1 MKKSNVP
8 IISAIQEKSSKL
20 PKNISLSNKNS
31 EILFGSA
38 RNIGAKQSL
47 EVIGYLNSTNQEPT
61 KITDSDFVISQA
73 MSNLN
78 SDSPIF
84 RIGDLEISGKELLEE
99 KEKFEVYIQK
109 AVNIILELLKNPYK
123 MHDVI
128 IRFSGMIEMII
139 DNYEDDFD
147 VQNAESLLEC
157 TEIHEDSFML
167 LLEELFDDTEINHLK
182 FYKIYRVCREYIDNK
197 IKQKTRFNGM
207 HEIFEFIILILDSYY
222 FYGVSPKTNMSIQNS
237 LSGNCNLPEL
247 IYIKLCEMTCINED
261 SMEHEKIV
269 IGMCFD
275 VAEKILS
282 RPEYKS
288 IVDSN
293 FRIIKLEKRAEIFEL
308 IEKSFEIIPFMY
320 LNQILGFRELLLKE
334 YSFIILN
341 NEEHYI
347 SKVFE
352 QISEWKDLKYFFS
365 VEQENLDKLC
375 DDVAKKIDILIEHV
389 TKLSKLEIKPSGDFK
404 TLKDLLCALKSWHDF
419 YALILRIELPD

>member
-1 MKKSNVP
+1 MKKSSVS
-8 IISAIQEKSSKL
+8 IISGDQDKSSRS
-20 PKNISLSNKNS
+20 PKTISLSDKKS

-38 RNIGAKQSL
+38 NNIGAKQSL
-47 EVIGYLNSTNQEPT
+47 ELIGYLNSINKEPI
-61 KITDSDFVISQA
+61 KITDSDFLTNQA
-73 MSNLN
+73 ISNLN

-84 RIGDLEISGKELLEE
+84 RIGDLEVSGKELLEE
-99 KEKFEVYIQK
+99 KEKIELYIQK

-123 MHDVI
+123 IHDLI

-139 DNYEDDFD
+139 DNYEDDPD
-147 VQNAESLLEC
+147 VQNTESLLEC

-167 LLEELFDDTEINHLK
+167 LLEELFDDTEINYLK
-182 FYKIYRVCREYIDNK
+182 FDKIYRVCREYIDNT

-293 FRIIKLEKRAEIFEL
+293 FRIIRLEKRAEIFEL
-308 IEKSFEIIPFMY
+308 IEKSFKRIPFMY
-320 LNQILGFRELLLKE
+320 LNQILGFRELFLKE
-334 YSFIILN
+334 YGFIIFN
-341 NEEHYI
+341 NDEHYI
-347 SKVFE
+347 YKVFE
-352 QISEWKDLKYFFS
+352 KISEWKDLKSFINF
-365 VEQENLDKLC
+365 EQEDLDKLC
-375 DDVAKKIDILIEHV
+375 KSIINDIDFLIENV
-389 TKLSKLEIKPSGDFK
+389 TKISKLEIKPGGDFK
-404 TLKDLLCALKSWHDF
+404 TLKELLSALKSWHDF
-419 YALILRIELPD
+419 YVLILRIELPD